1 MITRKGECCPKKQE
15 CLLSKDNFVANS
27 KSASFEPRGLA
38 WEASTHL
45 THYPGQ
51 FTPSPVLNSD
61 QKTAKQ
67 ALIILLSANTRF
79 SLCFPQL

>member
-38 WEASTHL
+38 WEASTL
-45 THYPGQ
+45 PLSYTRPNRIYFSLKINSCKGGVL
-51 FTPSPVLNSD
+51 TPS
-61 QKTAKQ
+61 
-67 ALIILLSANTRF
+67 
-79 SLCFPQL
+79 